1 MGERKMMDHLNVSK
15 LSALVVTLII
25 MITMISGVLV
35 PVIASASSDPD
46 VTPEISAL
54 LSTITFIVPIGVIY
68 VYVTMFKDRD

>member
-1 MGERKMMDHLNVSK
+1 MDHLNVSK
-15 LSALVVTLII
+15 LSALVVTLIR

-35 PVIASASSDPD
+35 PFIASAGNDPD
-46 VTPEISAL
+46 VTPEVSAL

>member
-1 MGERKMMDHLNVSK
+1 MMDHLNVSK
-15 LSALVVTLII
+15 LSVLVVTLII

-35 PVIASASSDPD
+35 PFIASASSDPN

>member
-1 MGERKMMDHLNVSK
+1 MMGHLNVSK

-35 PVIASASSDPD
+35 PFIASASEHPA
-46 VTPEISAL
+46 VTSEMSAL

-68 VYVTMFKDRD
+68 VYVTMFKDRG

>member
-1 MGERKMMDHLNVSK
+1 MMDHLNVSK

-35 PVIASASSDPD
+35 PFIASASNDPS
-46 VTPEISAL
+46 VTPEVSAL

>member
-1 MGERKMMDHLNVSK
+1 MMDHLNVSK

-25 MITMISGVLV
+25 MIIMISGVLV
-35 PVIASASSDPD
+35 PFIASASNDPG
-46 VTPEISAL
+46 VTPEVSAL